1 MHKSSCFATLTYN
14 DEHLDKINPL
24 TKGIS
29 LVYETVAK

>member
-14 DEHLDKINPL
+14 DEHLDKNKSL
-24 TKGIS
+24 NKRDF